1 MDTSIGTVSIE
12 IESKSQSASSGIKEL
27 TTNLLNLRNATSGSY
42 KNLSRLSSY
51 LDQLKTSSAGLKAV
65 NSNFSNLSGLM
76 TGLKSFGYLPKGKEL
91 GSLLNKI
98 KKIPEVFKNL
108 SDADIEKFTKK
119 INDLTIAL
127 TPLAT
132 QMEKVSAGFMAFP
145 SKIEK
150 VANGVARSSKKTT
163 SIFSFLSHGITGFYA
178 KTSLFVAGLSQITNV
193 IRGFVEQS
201 SNYNEALNLFTVSMG
216 QYVNEAEDFVDN
228 FSSALYLDPV
238 NVMTYM
244 GTFQSLIEG
253 LGVGSKNAYA
263 MSTAMTQLTYDLS
276 SFRNIDFETSFL
288 KIQSGLSGELEPLRN
303 VGIALDMATLQQ
315 LAYSLGIEKTIN
327 EMTQAEKVE
336 LRYLQIMKSTT
347 KMQGDMGR
355 TLLQPANAL
364 RVLQQQFTLLARAIG
379 NIFIPIL
386 MRVLPYI
393 MVVTEMLTA
402 MANKLANFL
411 GFEIQDVDY
420 SSLQNGSSYFE
431 DLADSADSAGDA
443 IKGVLA
449 PFDEL
454 NIVSKSSST
463 GSLGATSGAGEGLGL
478 DLPTY
483 DALMGAVT
491 RNLDTVRENV
501 EKFLDVAKNVA
512 IVVGSIW
519 AVGKILKFADTLG
532 DTLKLFKTGEVLSG
546 SFSTT
551 LKNLGTNFS
560 KGYSTNK
567 KFTDGL
573 KNMLSPMQ
581 KIVIGITGLAIGT
594 ATAYESMK
602 NLGNGTK
609 DLIPQLGKTTASI
622 GGATAS
628 GALLGSV
635 IPGVGTAIGALGG
648 FIVGT
653 TGALFGMNSGMKELA
668 IQMAKKDL
676 FGNITVSVTEWTGV
690 LDNLSTKIFDNSS
703 RFENFSTTME
713 DLNTTFTSSAD
724 SLDLF
729 GYKFGVLG
737 QKITDEDSINIT
749 NAIQTMMDSANSII
763 DNGTSYSLS
772 LWTNAFM
779 GMTKMTAQEQANI
792 LDIITQNGAYQKTE
806 LGDAQTRITE
816 TYANGISAR
825 GYLTDQE
832 RIYIAEQ
839 LQKIRELTS
848 TEMTKTQADTEYYKN
863 LFAEKNLILDEQSYA
878 NYKTSLD
885 AYNKEKL
892 KLIKDNYTQEYTDAE
907 AQKNLLKKQMEKATP
922 EKKADLQK
930 QIDDLNKVQATAYTT
945 RLEAE
950 KTLKKDIE
958 DINDKITASLKT
970 KYNSLTGDLSDTAK
984 NQRNILEGIFKDLK
998 IDSKDL
1004 SNSCSAAGATAGKSF
1019 VDGFNS
1025 GKIALKDS
1033 AFSKSISG
1041 TTNFGLSWKGY
1052 ADGGFPDKASMFMAN
1067 ENGIPEMIGRIGN
1080 QTAVANNDQITTAV
1094 AQAVYAATV
1103 RANKETQ
1110 SQNTTIVNLG
1120 NKTLYSDMGKRISR
1134 TNDRYGT
1141 NVVTI

>member
-76 TGLKSFGYLPKGKEL
+76 TGLKSFGDLPKGKEL

-119 INDLTIAL
+119 INALTIAL

-145 SKIEK
+145 SKLEK
-150 VANGVARSSKKTT
+150 VANGVSRSSKKTT
-163 SIFSFLSHGITGFYA
+163 SIFSFLSRGITGFYV
-178 KTSLFVAGLSQITNV
+178 KTSLFVAGLRQITNV
-193 IRGFVEQS
+193 IKGFVQQS

-216 QYVNEAEDFVDN
+216 QYVNEAQAFVDK

-244 GTFQSLIEG
+244 GTFQSLIQG

-276 SFRNIDFETSFL
+276 SFRNIDFETAFL

-355 TLLQPANAL
+355 TILQPANAL

-386 MRVLPYI
+386 MRLLPYV
-393 MVVTEMLTA
+393 MVVTEMLT
-402 MANKLANFL
+402 KLANTVASAL
-411 GFEIQDVDY
+411 GFKIQEVDY
-420 SSLQNGSSYFE
+420 SSLQNGSSYFD
-431 DLADSADSAGDA
+431 DLANSADSAGEA

-454 NIVSKSSST
+454 NIVTKNTNDTNIGGVSS
-463 GSLGATSGAGEGLGL
+463 GGGLGL
-478 DLPTY
+478 ELPTY

-491 RNLDTVRENV
+491 RNLEDIRQQVKDILPFIETIGLALLSWKIGNGVMDFIGQISENKGMQIALGLTFV
-501 EKFLDVAKNVA
+501 
-512 IVVGSIW
+512 VVGISLISQVSDAIKSDKLSW
-519 AVGKILKFADTLG
+519 KAILL
-532 DTLKLFKTGEVLSG
+532 
-546 SFSTT
+546 
-551 LKNLGTNFS
+551 
-560 KGYSTNK
+560 
-567 KFTDGL
+567 
-573 KNMLSPMQ
+573 
-581 KIVIGITGLAIGT
+581 
-594 ATAYESMK
+594 
-602 NLGNGTK
+602 
-609 DLIPQLGKTTASI
+609 
-622 GGATAS
+622 
-628 GALLGSV
+628 
-635 IPGVGTAIGALGG
+635 ALGG
-648 FIVGT
+648 VGATFGGTVLAMTAAGLTTITAVTVGLAVTDIVLVGEAIKDIKDFMDASRT
-653 TGALFGMNSGMKELA
+653 IVEENGGFWKTWSEGMKTIFTEVGDSVSTWFNDNVKPRFDPEVWKTFGGY
-668 IQMAKKDL
+668 MKDGL
-676 FGNITVSVTEWTGV
+676 SNKWGEFTNWWKNTGV
-690 LDNLSTKIFDNSS
+690 STWFN
-703 RFENFSTTME
+703 N
-713 DLNTTFTSSAD
+713 NVAPWFTRDKWS
-724 SLDLF
+724 
-729 GYKFGVLG
+729 G
-737 QKITDEDSINIT
+737 I
-749 NAIQTMMDSANSII
+749 
-763 DNGTSYSLS
+763 GTRA
-772 LWTNAFM
+772 WE
-779 GMTKMTAQEQANI
+779 G
-792 LDIITQNGAYQKTE
+792 
-806 LGDAQTRITE
+806 
-816 TYANGISAR
+816 
-825 GYLTDQE
+825 
-832 RIYIAEQ
+832 
-839 LQKIRELTS
+839 
-848 TEMTKTQADTEYYKN
+848 
-863 LFAEKNLILDEQSYA
+863 
-878 NYKTSLD
+878 
-885 AYNKEKL
+885 L
-892 KLIKDNYTQEYTDAE
+892 K
-907 AQKNLLKKQMEKATP
+907 
-922 EKKADLQK
+922 
-930 QIDDLNKVQATAYTT
+930 
-945 RLEAE
+945 
-950 KTLKKDIE
+950 
-958 DINDKITASLKT
+958 
-970 KYNSLTGDLSDTAK
+970 
-984 NQRNILEGIFKDLK
+984 
-998 IDSKDL
+998 
-1004 SNSCSAAGATAGKSF
+1004 
-1019 VDGFNS
+1019 
-1025 GKIALKDS
+1025 S
-1033 AFSKSISG
+1033 AFSKVGEFFNSTLGVPLKGFGNSFVGMAEGIGNAFIEAFNFIKKMLNKFKVTVPDWVPSIG
-1041 TTNFGLSWKGY
+1041 GKKWGFNLSLSEPISLKRY
-1052 ADGGFPDKASMFMAN
+1052 ENGGFPDKASMFMAN

-1103 RANKETQ
+1103 KANQETQ